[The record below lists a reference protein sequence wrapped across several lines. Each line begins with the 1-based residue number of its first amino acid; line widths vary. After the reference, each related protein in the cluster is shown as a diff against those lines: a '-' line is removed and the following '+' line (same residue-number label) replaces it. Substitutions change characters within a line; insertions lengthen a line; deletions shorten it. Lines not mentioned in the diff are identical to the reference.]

1 MAAGDNEVLTGGFA
15 LAPVPDLRC
24 LDVPATP
31 DQLLPLRHRLGTW
44 AAAAGL
50 TSDHIDEVV
59 LAGDEA
65 TSNVVCHAYPQGGG
79 TFDLIASYRPD
90 LGTVHVTVRDRGH
103 WRPEP
108 ADPGS
113 QAAKAERAS
122 LAQPA
127 KAERADL
134 ELHGRG
140 LMLIRALA
148 HHATFDRSGDGTTVH
163 MTWLLP
169 ETETGQR

>member
-1 MAAGDNEVLTGGFA
+1 MAAGDNEALSGGFA

-50 TSDHIDEVV
+50 TSDHIDAVI

-65 TSNVVCHAYPQGGG
+65 MSNVVCHAYPEDDPG

-90 LGTVHVTVRDRGH
+90 LGTVHVTVRDRGA

-108 ADPGS
+108 ADPG
-113 QAAKAERAS
+113 
-122 LAQPA
+122 P
-127 KAERADL
+127 
-134 ELHGRG
+134 LHGRG
-140 LMLIRALA
+140 LVLIRALA
-148 HHATFDRSGDGTTVH
+148 QHATFERSADGTTVH

-169 ETETGQR
+169 EAEAAQR